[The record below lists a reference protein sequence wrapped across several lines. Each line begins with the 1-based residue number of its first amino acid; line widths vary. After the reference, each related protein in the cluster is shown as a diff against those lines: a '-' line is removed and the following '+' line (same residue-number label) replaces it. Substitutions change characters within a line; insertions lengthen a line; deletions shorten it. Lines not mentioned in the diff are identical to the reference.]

1 MKSPSIDSF
10 YSQIDR
16 HILLVQSYT
25 EISELFFIIK
35 ACRLKPYPYVF
46 EEKSYKLILYRQ
58 WFDEF
63 GNSFNIDRNKRVK
76 IIYNDLSLP
85 RKNIVCTD
93 LYHGLS
99 LDRIAKISKLCYLS
113 FGKDEDWQQDCALIT
128 FLGLDNYLRS
138 FMYLHGEWQQVS
150 PLNLGMKHLKI
161 LSKNKDIKYFLKL
174 DIKENSAIP
183 CITSEQWLSFLPPHK
198 EFLSRLN
205 IQCSPVYSI
214 FQPKDL

>member
-1 MKSPSIDSF
+1 MKSPSLDSL

-16 HILLVQSYT
+16 HILLAQSYT

-35 ACRLKPYPYVF
+35 ACRLKPYSYVF
-46 EEKSYKLILYRQ
+46 EEKSEKLILYRQ

-76 IIYNDLSLP
+76 IVYNDLSLP
-85 RKNIVCTD
+85 RKSIVCTD
-93 LYHGLS
+93 LYYGLS
-99 LDRIAKISKLCYLS
+99 LDRVAKMSKFCYLS

-128 FLGLDNYLRS
+128 FLGIDNYLRS

-183 CITSEQWLSFLPPHK
+183 CIISEQWLSFLPPHK

-205 IQCSPVYSI
+205 VQCNPVYSI
-214 FQPKDL
+214 FQQKER